1 MVKANDTI
9 WFKQHV
15 FCILI
20 TLAYFQQ
27 ILDIRSDIL
36 YLNLIGITFLVLK
49 CNADAV
55 VAWWLCDYVYD
66 LVITQLTNE
75 GLYGTIRHQE
85 DYLKRT
91 IGVGGFLDMSCS
103 AVQSWR
109 TATCRNLKSSVQ
121 SSRGL
126 FDPIFLWIYFSKLEP
141 GAQWYCLS
149 CLAHSYQQRALV
161 MDSITVL
168 LLFPQYLPAAT
179 ARHSPTCI
187 FMSLFH
193 RHENK
198 QNDPHNLT
206 LRSQQWFGWWGAS
219 GVEGGLS

>member
-1 MVKANDTI
+1 MK
-9 WFKQHV
+9 
-15 FCILI
+15 L
-20 TLAYFQQ
+20 
-27 ILDIRSDIL
+27 
-36 YLNLIGITFLVLK
+36 FLVKWGTGSSQEHCLSSSSSLT
-49 CNADAV
+49 CR
-55 VAWWLCDYVYD
+55 VALH
-66 LVITQLTNE
+66 
-75 GLYGTIRHQE
+75 R
-85 DYLKRT
+85 
-91 IGVGGFLDMSCS
+91 F
-103 AVQSWR
+103 WR

-121 SSRGL
+121 SSKGL

-149 CLAHSYQQRALV
+149 CLAHSYQHSALV

-179 ARHSPTCI
+179 ARHSPTCL

-198 QNDPHNLT
+198 QNDSHSLT
-206 LRSQQWFGWWGAS
+206 LRSQQRFGRWGAS

>member
-1 MVKANDTI
+1 MQSWCSSSMMI
-9 WFKQHV
+9 MQ
-15 FCILI
+15 
-20 TLAYFQQ
+20 
-27 ILDIRSDIL
+27 
-36 YLNLIGITFLVLK
+36 
-49 CNADAV
+49 
-55 VAWWLCDYVYD
+55 YVYK
-66 LVITQLTNE
+66 LVITVDKWRSFWYNKAPRRLFE
-75 GLYGTIRHQE
+75 E
-85 DYLKRT
+85 DYWR
-91 IGVGGFLDMSCS
+91 FLDMSWS

-109 TATCRNLKSSVQ
+109 TATCRNLQSSVQ

-141 GAQWYCLS
+141 CAQRYCLS
-149 CLAHSYQQRALV
+149 CLAHSYQQRTLV

-179 ARHSPTCI
+179 ARHSPTCL

-198 QNDPHNLT
+198 QNDSHSLT
-206 LRSQQWFGWWGAS
+206 LRSQQWLGWWGAS

>member
-1 MVKANDTI
+1 
-9 WFKQHV
+9 
-15 FCILI
+15 
-20 TLAYFQQ
+20 
-27 ILDIRSDIL
+27 
-36 YLNLIGITFLVLK
+36 
-49 CNADAV
+49 
-55 VAWWLCDYVYD
+55 
-66 LVITQLTNE
+66 
-75 GLYGTIRHQE
+75 
-85 DYLKRT
+85 
-91 IGVGGFLDMSCS
+91 MSCS

-109 TATCRNLKSSVQ
+109 TATCRKLKCSVQ

-126 FDPIFLWIYFSKLEP
+126 IDPIFLRIYFSKLEP

-179 ARHSPTCI
+179 ARHSPTCL

-198 QNDPHNLT
+198 QNDSHSLT
-206 LRSQQWFGWWGAS
+206 LRSQQWNGMIWVMRCIWGWRRSFIVMCWTHKQKYNAATSRLIFQPHG
-219 GVEGGLS
+219 